1 MNFTH
6 DGLSLWYRT
15 PEAFA
20 PDDDAVMP
28 RKGSA
33 LVVGVHPANPTNSV
47 VVRYRVDG
55 GHVQSVAG
63 RELRTDFERQIQYY
77 AVRFPDFPR
86 GETVEYSPLLVCGG
100 RQVPAPHMAERFPS
114 RFRLAAADSPPQRV
128 AQPASTTP
136 LHGAGPSKIRF
147 APRLD
152 FVATVFVQFD
162 RPQFVGETPTGMRVN
177 FFVREGTA
185 IGDGFRGKVT
195 QGSAD
200 HMIVRQDGMGLVRIR
215 SALATEDGATL
226 DMEAGGYVDFGPDGY
241 RRAVAHDLPDR
252 SSLVVTPLIATRHPK
267 YKWLSRIQCVGAG
280 QTHLDADQAF
290 YHVYAAQPRDV
301 PPTR

>member
-1 MNFTH
+1 VNFSN

-15 PEAFA
+15 PEAYA

-33 LVVGVHPANPTNSV
+33 LVIGVHPANPTNSL

-55 GHVQSVAG
+55 GIVQSVAG
-63 RELRTDFERQIQYY
+63 RELRTDHERQIQYY
-77 AVRFPDFPR
+77 AVKFPDLPR
-86 GETVEYSPLLVCGG
+86 GEVVEYAPLLTSAG
-100 RQVPAPHMAERFPS
+100 RQVPAPQVMNRFPS
-114 RFRLAAADSPPQRV
+114 RFRLAAPAEPAASPARAGASLVPADGSN
-128 AQPASTTP
+128 
-136 LHGAGPSKIRF
+136 KIRF

-162 RPQFVGETPTGMRVN
+162 RPEFVGETPTGMRIN
-177 FFVREGTA
+177 FFVREGSA
-185 IGDGFRGKVT
+185 IGDGFRGTVT
-195 QGSAD
+195 RGSAD
-200 HMIVRQDGMGLVRIR
+200 HMLVRQDGMGMVRIR
-215 SALATEDGATL
+215 AALATEDGATL

-241 RRAVAHDLPDR
+241 RRALAHDLPDR
-252 SSLVVTPLIATRHPK
+252 SSLVVSPLISTRHPK
-267 YKWLSRIQCVGAG
+267 YAWLSRIQCVGAG

>member
-1 MNFTH
+1 VNFSNE
-6 DGLSLWYRT
+6 GLSLWYRT

-28 RKGSA
+28 RKGAA
-33 LVVGVHPANPTNSV
+33 LVLGVHPANPTNSV
-47 VVRYRVDG
+47 LVRYRVDRG
-55 GHVQSVAG
+55 LVQSVAG

-77 AVRFPDFPR
+77 AVKFPDFPL
-86 GETVEYSPLLVCGG
+86 GDTVEYAPLLVCGG
-100 RQVPAPHMAERFPS
+100 RQVPAPQQAERFPS
-114 RFRLAAADSPPQRV
+114 RFRLAAKEAPSGRASARAAER
-128 AQPASTTP
+128 AQS
-136 LHGAGPSKIRF
+136 GRGPSKVRF
-147 APRLD
+147 PPRLD

-185 IGDGFRGKVT
+185 VGDGFRGKVT

-200 HMIVRQDGMGLVRIR
+200 HMLVRTDGMGIVRIR
-215 SALATEDGATL
+215 AALATEDGATL

-241 RRAVAHDLPDR
+241 RRAVAHDLPDC
-252 SSLVVTPLIATRHPK
+252 SPLVVSPLISSRHPR
-267 YKWLSRIQCVGAG
+267 YKWLSRVQCVGAG